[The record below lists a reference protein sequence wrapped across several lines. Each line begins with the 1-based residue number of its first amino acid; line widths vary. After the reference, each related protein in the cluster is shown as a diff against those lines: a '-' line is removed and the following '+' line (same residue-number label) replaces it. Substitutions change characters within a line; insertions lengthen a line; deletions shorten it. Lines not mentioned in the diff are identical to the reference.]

1 MKNLLYEA
9 TDDRFKDLIG
19 KKIEFKDKKNKT
31 RYGILD
37 FAGINTKLHNQFQV
51 TASRTPY
58 WPVNPETIKEV
69 KNT

>member
-19 KKIEFKDKKNKT
+19 KKIEFKDKENKT